1 MKTKLIFITCAFLLC
16 GINAEAQLLK
26 KLKKRAEQAAERTI
40 LNKTDEVV
48 SKKTEKTID
57 DATSKKEKSDKK
69 EDEDTSELKASNT
82 ALTKNTEAKKA
93 FFKEDIIIKMH
104 ENGNLNQTQFFDAN
118 EVAVRMEDPK
128 QPKPGFIDSEG
139 YMYVYSEGEYQ
150 KTGIVALQSQGLMAP
165 TMMIE
170 AYKLPPEPFMAQFEK
185 QQDLGVTANPFNGIV
200 EFAFIYKP
208 DDFRY
213 DDFNETTQTLR
224 GKTYTKFEYLNEP
237 GYEGSYVLFDD
248 QDRLVEIYTKTS
260 EEAELI
266 DGFGSQGQAG
276 ESLMVYDYKPVE
288 VKLPQA
294 REVKTVGEGLMGGV
308 MENIVKGGN
317 TGNTNID
324 DDDYDSSNNKGSVKS
339 ARRSIK
345 NHKVTVNDLPESYD
359 FNWQLETEMTLNTRK
374 KETIMMVFLINE
386 SASYQATKMTMVNN
400 KNTGTT
406 TMLFD
411 MDLSTMV
418 MFMDAQGTSFLQ
430 MYPIPE
436 VKASKE
442 SLDDYNIKKLPA
454 KTIIGYTCEGLEFE
468 DDRYIMKMYHTLDA
482 KIKLT
487 NFLNFGSQKPSDFPD
502 MDSRVLDQFSNG
514 LILEMDIIDK
524 KKSKNNV
531 NIIAKALNQQKTSI
545 KKANYKT
552 MDLFSGARMKK
563 N

>member
-69 EDEDTSELKASNT
+69 EDEDTSELEASNT

-208 DDFRY
+208 NDFRY

-317 TGNTNID
+317 TRNTNID

-386 SASYQATKMTMVNN
+386 SASYQATKMTMGSN

-436 VKASKE
+436 VKSSKE
-442 SLDDYNIKKLPA
+442 NLDNYNIKKLPA
-454 KTIIGYTCEGLEFE
+454 KTIIGYNCEGLQFE

-531 NIIAKALNQQKTSI
+531 NIIAKALNQQKVSI

>member
-69 EDEDTSELKASNT
+69 EDEDTSELEASNT

-317 TGNTNID
+317 TRNTNID

-386 SASYQATKMTMVNN
+386 SASYQATKMTMGSN

-436 VKASKE
+436 VKSSKE
-442 SLDDYNIKKLPA
+442 NLDNYNIKKLPA
-454 KTIIGYTCEGLEFE
+454 KTIIGYNCEGLQFE

-531 NIIAKALNQQKTSI
+531 NIIAKALNQQKVSI

>member
-69 EDEDTSELKASNT
+69 EDEDTSELEASNT

-208 DDFRY
+208 NDFRY

-317 TGNTNID
+317 TRNTNID

-386 SASYQATKMTMVNN
+386 SASYQATKMTMGNN

-436 VKASKE
+436 VKSSKE
-442 SLDDYNIKKLPA
+442 NLDNYNIKKLPA
-454 KTIIGYTCEGLEFE
+454 KTIIGYNCEGLQFE

-531 NIIAKALNQQKTSI
+531 NIIAKALNQQKVSI

>member
-69 EDEDTSELKASNT
+69 EDEDTSELEASNT

-150 KTGIVALQSQGLMAP
+150 KTGIVAIQSQGLMAP

-208 DDFRY
+208 NDFRY

-317 TGNTNID
+317 TRNTNID

-386 SASYQATKMTMVNN
+386 SASYQATKMTMGSN

-436 VKASKE
+436 VKSSKE
-442 SLDDYNIKKLPA
+442 NLDNYNIKKLPA
-454 KTIIGYTCEGLEFE
+454 KTIIGYNCEGLQFE

-531 NIIAKALNQQKTSI
+531 NIIAKALNQQKVSI